1 MSTDPFAGPASSTGI
16 TWDELKGHLVL
27 VDVKSQETDIVTAYG
42 TTDAI
47 RGDVIDLDTDDQYTD
62 TLVFPKVL
70 QGQLRPRIGGKVLG
84 RVGQGE
90 KKPGQSAPWKLE
102 DPSEADK
109 AKARAWIDRNKDA
122 FAAPF

>member
-1 MSTDPFAGPASSTGI
+1 MSNDPFAGPASSTGI
-16 TWDELKGHLVL
+16 TWDELKGHLIL

-42 TTDAI
+42 ITDAL
-47 RGDVIDLDTDDQYTD
+47 RCDVIDLDTDDEYTD

-102 DPSEADK
+102 DPTDQDK
-109 AKARAWIDRNKDA
+109 AKARAWIDKQA
-122 FAAPF
+122 LAAPF